1 MKTNNKTNL
10 ALDGVEAAS
19 GLLSLLHPGLA
30 TITIITFVI
39 RQITAFASPNDIVA
53 RMKKIE
59 SKLAK
64 KKITIE
70 DFKTKA
76 SNMIEHN
83 SYIARNNLNYILVN
97 CIPETL
103 DVYIELWIDYI
114 MKDTNSMREEL
125 CEVLSSLNKSD
136 LTLLEMIKS
145 FNAYGEKKY
154 FDEKKLARKE
164 TIKN

>member
-64 KKITIE
+64 KKI
-70 DFKTKA
+70 KTK
-76 SNMIEHN
+76 
-83 SYIARNNLNYILVN
+83 
-97 CIPETL
+97 
-103 DVYIELWIDYI
+103 
-114 MKDTNSMREEL
+114 
-125 CEVLSSLNKSD
+125 
-136 LTLLEMIKS
+136 
-145 FNAYGEKKY
+145 
-154 FDEKKLARKE
+154 
-164 TIKN
+164 